1 MDVKDKVLYVM
12 RKRKSIEEEKLG
24 IFRKFSVPTWS
35 LRLSMVN
42 EFPDDEWT
50 AAKLRKV
57 LISLCKDGLVSKDL
71 NNSRIG
77 NSVWIL
83 EENNGQPAT
92 SS

>member
-12 RKRKSIEEEKLG
+12 RKRKSIEEETLG
-24 IFRKFSVPTWS
+24 ICRKFSVAPWS

-57 LISLCKDGLVSKDL
+57 LVSLCKESLVSKDL

-83 EENNGQPAT
+83 E
-92 SS
+92 

>member
-24 IFRKFSVPTWS
+24 IFRKFSVATWN
-35 LRLSMVN
+35 LRLSMVR

-57 LISLCKDGLVSKDL
+57 LISLCNDGVVSKDL

-83 EENNGQPAT
+83 ED
-92 SS
+92 

>member
-12 RKRKSIEEEKLG
+12 RKRKSIEEGLW
-24 IFRKFSVPTWS
+24 ICCKFSVATWS

-57 LISLCKDGLVSKDL
+57 LVSLCNDGLVSKDL

-83 EENNGQPAT
+83 EEN
-92 SS
+92 

>member
-1 MDVKDKVLYVM
+1 MDAKDKVLHVM
-12 RKRKSIEEEKLG
+12 KKRKDMEANVLGANRKL
-24 IFRKFSVPTWS
+24 KVATWS

-57 LISLCKDGLVSKDL
+57 LISLCNDGLVSKDL
-71 NNSRIG
+71 GNSRIG

-83 EENNGQPAT
+83 EV
-92 SS
+92 

>member
-1 MDVKDKVLYVM
+1 MDVKDKVLSVM
-12 RKRKSIEEEKLG
+12 RKRKSIEEETLG
-24 IFRKFSVPTWS
+24 ICRKFSVATWN

-57 LISLCKDGLVSKDL
+57 LISLCKDGIVSNDL
-71 NNSRIG
+71 NKSRIG

-83 EENNGQPAT
+83 EED
-92 SS
+92 

>member
-1 MDVKDKVLYVM
+1 MDVKDEALYVM
-12 RKRKSIEEEKLG
+12 RKRKSIEEETLG
-24 IFRKFSVPTWS
+24 ICRKFSLATWS

-57 LISLCKDGLVSKDL
+57 LISLCKDGIVSKDL

-83 EENNGQPAT
+83 EED
-92 SS
+92 

>member
-12 RKRKSIEEEKLG
+12 RKRKSIEEEVLG
-24 IFRKFSVPTWS
+24 ISREFSVATWS

-83 EENNGQPAT
+83 EV
-92 SS
+92 

>member
-12 RKRKSIEEEKLG
+12 RKRKTIEEALG
-24 IFRKFSVPTWS
+24 ISRKFSVATWS

-50 AAKLRKV
+50 AAKLRKF
-57 LISLCKDGLVSKDL
+57 LISLCKDGFVSKDL

-77 NSVWIL
+77 NSVLIL
-83 EENNGQPAT
+83 EEN
-92 SS
+92 

>member
-12 RKRKSIEEEKLG
+12 RKRKSIEEELG
-24 IFRKFSVPTWS
+24 ICRKFSVATWS

-42 EFPDDEWT
+42 EFPDNEWT

-57 LISLCKDGLVSKDL
+57 LISLCNDGRVSKDL

-77 NSVWIL
+77 NSVWVL
-83 EENNGQPAT
+83 EEN
-92 SS
+92 

>member
-12 RKRKSIEEEKLG
+12 GKRKSIEEELW
-24 IFRKFSVPTWS
+24 ICRKFSVATWS

-50 AAKLRKV
+50 AAKLRKAM
-57 LISLCKDGLVSKDL
+57 ISLCKDGLVSKDL

-83 EENNGQPAT
+83 EV
-92 SS
+92 

>member
-1 MDVKDKVLYVM
+1 MDAKDKVLHVM
-12 RKRKSIEEEKLG
+12 KKRKDMEANVLG
-24 IFRKFSVPTWS
+24 ANRKFSVATWS

-57 LISLCKDGLVSKDL
+57 LISLCNDGLVSKDL

-83 EENNGQPAT
+83 ED
-92 SS
+92 

>member
-1 MDVKDKVLYVM
+1 MKDKVLYVM
-12 RKRKSIEEEKLG
+12 RKRKSIDEAFG
-24 IFRKFSVPTWS
+24 IFRKFSVATWS

-57 LISLCKDGLVSKDL
+57 LMSLCKDGIVSKDL

-83 EENNGQPAT
+83 EV
-92 SS
+92 

>member
-1 MDVKDKVLYVM
+1 MDVNDKVIYVM
-12 RKRKSIEEEKLG
+12 RKRKSIEEELG
-24 IFRKFSVPTWS
+24 ICRKFSVATWS

-57 LISLCKDGLVSKDL
+57 LMSLCKDGLVSKDL

-83 EENNGQPAT
+83 EV
-92 SS
+92 

>member
-12 RKRKSIEEEKLG
+12 RKRKSIEEETLG
-24 IFRKFSVPTWS
+24 ICREFSVATWS

-50 AAKLRKV
+50 EAKLRKV
-57 LISLCKDGLVSKDL
+57 LVSLCKEGLVSKDL

-83 EENNGQPAT
+83 EEN
-92 SS
+92 

>member
-12 RKRKSIEEEKLG
+12 RKRKSIEEELG
-24 IFRKFSVPTWS
+24 ICHKFSVATWS

-50 AAKLRKV
+50 AAKLRKI
-57 LISLCKDGLVSKDL
+57 LISLCKDGRVSKDL

-83 EENNGQPAT
+83 ED
-92 SS
+92 

>member
-12 RKRKSIEEEKLG
+12 RKRKSIEEELG
-24 IFRKFSVPTWS
+24 ICRKFSVATWS

-42 EFPDDEWT
+42 EFPDDEWI

-57 LISLCKDGLVSKDL
+57 LISLCNDGIVSKDL

-83 EENNGQPAT
+83 ED
-92 SS
+92 

>member
-12 RKRKSIEEEKLG
+12 RKRKSIEEGLG
-24 IFRKFSVPTWS
+24 IFCKLSVATWS

-57 LISLCKDGLVSKDL
+57 LISLCNDGVVSKDL

-77 NSVWIL
+77 NSVWVL
-83 EENNGQPAT
+83 EEN
-92 SS
+92 

>member
-12 RKRKSIEEEKLG
+12 RKRKSIEEEALG
-24 IFRKFSVPTWS
+24 IFRKFSVATWS

-57 LISLCKDGLVSKDL
+57 LMSLCKDGLVSKDL

-83 EENNGQPAT
+83 EV
-92 SS
+92 

>member
-12 RKRKSIEEEKLG
+12 RKRKSIEEESLG
-24 IFRKFSVPTWS
+24 IFPKFSVATWS

-57 LISLCKDGLVSKDL
+57 LISLCKDGIVSKDL

-83 EENNGQPAT
+83 ED
-92 SS
+92 

>member
-12 RKRKSIEEEKLG
+12 RKRKSIEEELG
-24 IFRKFSVPTWS
+24 ICRKFSVSTWS

-50 AAKLRKV
+50 AAKLRKI
-57 LISLCKDGLVSKDL
+57 LISLCKDGRVSKDL

-83 EENNGQPAT
+83 EV
-92 SS
+92 

>member
-12 RKRKSIEEEKLG
+12 RKRKSIEEQLG
-24 IFRKFSVPTWS
+24 ICGKFSVATWS

-50 AAKLRKV
+50 TEKLRKV
-57 LISLCKDGLVSKDL
+57 LISLCRDGLVSKDL

-83 EENNGQPAT
+83 EEN
-92 SS
+92 

>member
-12 RKRKSIEEEKLG
+12 RKRKSIEEELG
-24 IFRKFSVPTWS
+24 ICRKFSVATWS

-57 LISLCKDGLVSKDL
+57 LMSLCKDGIVSKDS

-83 EENNGQPAT
+83 EENNG
-92 SS
+92 

>member
-1 MDVKDKVLYVM
+1 MDAKDKVLYVM
-12 RKRKSIEEEKLG
+12 RKRKSIDEELG
-24 IFRKFSVPTWS
+24 ICRKFSVATWS

-57 LISLCKDGLVSKDL
+57 LISLCKDGRVSKDL

-83 EENNGQPAT
+83 ED
-92 SS
+92 

>member
-12 RKRKSIEEEKLG
+12 RKRKSIEEELG
-24 IFRKFSVPTWS
+24 ICRKFSVATWS
-35 LRLSMVN
+35 LRLSMMD

-57 LISLCKDGLVSKDL
+57 LVSLCKDGLVSKDL

-83 EENNGQPAT
+83 EEN
-92 SS
+92 

>member
-12 RKRKSIEEEKLG
+12 RKRKSIEEELG
-24 IFRKFSVPTWS
+24 ICRKFSVATWN

-50 AAKLRKV
+50 TAKLRKV
-57 LISLCKDGLVSKDL
+57 LISLCKDEIVSKDL
-71 NNSRIG
+71 NNSRTG

-83 EENNGQPAT
+83 EEN
-92 SS
+92 

>member
-1 MDVKDKVLYVM
+1 MDVNDKVLYVM
-12 RKRKSIEEEKLG
+12 RERKSIEEEKLG
-24 IFRKFSVPTWS
+24 IFRKLSVATWS

-83 EENNGQPAT
+83 ED
-92 SS
+92 

>member
-1 MDVKDKVLYVM
+1 MDVKDKVLCVM
-12 RKRKSIEEEKLG
+12 RKRKYKDEALG
-24 IFRKFSVPTWS
+24 ICHKFSVATWS

-57 LISLCKDGLVSKDL
+57 LIYLCNDGLVSKDL

-83 EENNGQPAT
+83 ED
-92 SS
+92 

>member
-1 MDVKDKVLYVM
+1 MV
-12 RKRKSIEEEKLG
+12 
-24 IFRKFSVPTWS
+24 IFRKFSVATWN

-50 AAKLRKV
+50 TAKLRKV
-57 LISLCKDGLVSKDL
+57 LISLCKDGFVSKDL

-83 EENNGQPAT
+83 EENKWLTYNLPYKGEYFDRHD
-92 SS
+92 SRGEN